1 MCKVSDISES
11 NNQKSLKCPC
21 KIRKKAKNKKGKK
34 RLANSFRR
42 NFPSLRILRKMYET

>member
-1 MCKVSDISES
+1 MSLQDKEKS
-11 NNQKSLKCPC
+11 QKQ
-21 KIRKKAKNKKGKK
+21 KGKK